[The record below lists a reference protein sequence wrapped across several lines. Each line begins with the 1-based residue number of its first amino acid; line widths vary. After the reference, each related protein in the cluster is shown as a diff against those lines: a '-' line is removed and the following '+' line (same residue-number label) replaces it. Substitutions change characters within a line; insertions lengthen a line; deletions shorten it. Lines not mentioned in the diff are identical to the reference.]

1 MDDNAVKALFLP
13 FENGEVPHPA
23 DGESWL
29 FLNAGL
35 PLASDFRWQ
44 DHLECVQG
52 FRPAF
57 VQLKQSGYRVAPEN
71 RSFPCSG
78 ALVLLGKH
86 RELNRRNVLAAI
98 EQTLPGAAILV
109 AGAKTSGVQSM
120 RKEMSLLVSI
130 GQSLS
135 KYHAQVF
142 WFSRPEKR
150 VPVSLQPA
158 VNIFVGEHGF
168 ETAPGMF
175 SHKAIDAGS
184 ALLAA
189 YLKDV
194 KGKVADFG
202 AGWGY
207 LSAELLLKCKGVSS
221 LDLYDA
227 DYAALEAARRN
238 LQRLQTST
246 PLGFHWLDLSREPVP
261 PVYDFVIMNPP
272 FHTGRSAD
280 TGLGERFIAAASKAL
295 KLGGRMLMVAN
306 KQLSYENTLQT
317 SFRMFERIGEDR
329 QYKVIRAAK

>member
-1 MDDNAVKALFLP
+1 MDDGVVKTLFLP
-13 FENGEVPHPA
+13 FEKGDVPHPA

-35 PLASDFRWQ
+35 PPVTEFRWQ
-44 DHLECVQG
+44 DCLECVQG
-52 FRPAF
+52 FRPIF
-57 VQLKQSGYRVAPEN
+57 LQLKQSGYRAAPE
-71 RSFPCSG
+71 RASSQYTG

-86 RELNRRNVLAAI
+86 RERNRSNILAAI
-98 EQTLPGAAILV
+98 EQTRPGAAILV

-120 RKEMSLLVSI
+120 RKEMSPLVSLD
-130 GQSLS
+130 QSLS

-142 WFSRPEKR
+142 WFSRPEKP
-150 VPVSLQPA
+150 VPVSLQAA
-158 VNIFVGEHGF
+158 VKFFVGEHAF

-175 SHKAIDAGS
+175 SHKAVDAGS

-189 YLKDV
+189 HLKDV
-194 KGKVADFG
+194 KGKAADFG

-207 LSAELLLKCKGVSS
+207 LSAELLLKCKDVSS
-221 LDLYDA
+221 IDLYEA
-227 DYAALEAARRN
+227 DYAALEAAQTN
-238 LQRLQTST
+238 LHRLQMST

-261 PVYDFVIMNPP
+261 PVYDFVVMNPP

-280 TGLGERFIAAASKAL
+280 TRLGERLIAAASKAL
-295 KLGGRMLMVAN
+295 KPGGHMLMVAN
-306 KQLSYENTLQT
+306 KQLAYENTLQA